1 MLRRISG
8 LVSEMLA
15 GFRWSRGPVGDRAD
29 STDDLGPL
37 RGESLLHNDLRAEY
51 FALADHVASFDQRL
65 LTIKGWG
72 VTLSLASIGLGF
84 QQDHYGL
91 FLVAAVSGF
100 AFWIVETT
108 TKFHQM
114 RFYPRM
120 RDIEVAMYH
129 LYRVETPHGHV
140 SSPLIDWGWTTAR
153 QRLRGG
159 PDQGDPDVPVA
170 WPEQVQL
177 SGWRR
182 VSSLPA
188 WFPHVMFPH
197 VVSIAVG
204 TTLFLIGL
212 FGYLGPI

>member
-1 MLRRISG
+1 MSEG
-8 LVSEMLA
+8 LASI
-15 GFRWSRGPVGDRAD
+15 RWSRGPVGDHAD
-29 STDDLGPL
+29 PTDNVGLARGASPLHDDL
-37 RGESLLHNDLRAEY
+37 RTEY

-84 QQDHYGL
+84 QQNHYGL

-120 RDIEVAMYH
+120 RDIEVAMYD
-129 LYRVETPHGHV
+129 LYRLETPRGPV
-140 SSPLIDWGWTTAR
+140 SSPLIDWGWKTAR

-159 PDQGDPDVPVA
+159 PVEGDPDVPVP
-170 WPEQVQL
+170 WPGDVRL